1 MEIGKLEIS
10 KEFWQLDFS
19 CFKSALGFVTVSE
32 VQLVVVGDKG
42 NVRKADVSDRNYHVR
57 QVVAWSRCTD
67 RSRTCEAQLSGRRK
81 SQILL
86 NEGHIS
92 PRSPTATSF

>member
-57 QVVAWSRCTD
+57 QVVAGSRCTD

-92 PRSPTATSF
+92 PRSPTTTSF